1 LLSLNKNI
9 APDTRTAFVRWWV
22 RTHKKY
28 AKKCMTV
35 FAIKSKISVQV
46 AFWRFKRLSAP
57 FKKKKKH
64 YERFMEKVVT
74 LVEIMEH
81 RQKAR

>member
-1 LLSLNKNI
+1 MIFDVNLL
-9 APDTRTAFVRWWV
+9 TRN
-22 RTHKKY
+22 
-28 AKKCMTV
+28 
-35 FAIKSKISVQV
+35 
-46 AFWRFKRLSAP
+46 L
-57 FKKKKKH
+57 KKKKKH

>member
-1 LLSLNKNI
+1 
-9 APDTRTAFVRWWV
+9 
-22 RTHKKY
+22 
-28 AKKCMTV
+28 MTV